1 MIVALLIILLDNNKI
16 SGIFVYPTLIIILR
30 EVIVSGLRDFFLHSS
45 KNLTVTNLSK
55 WKTMIQMTSLGF
67 LIVEDNFATDFI
79 LYFGNIGLTIA
90 SIVTIYTGYIYFK
103 RNLKL
108 F

>member
-1 MIVALLIILLDNNKI
+1 
-16 SGIFVYPTLIIILR
+16 
-30 EVIVSGLRDFFLHSS
+30 
-45 KNLTVTNLSK
+45 
-55 WKTMIQMTSLGF
+55 MIQMTSLGF
-67 LIVEDNFATDFI
+67 LIVEDNFATNFI